1 PWRSA
6 MKTSL
11 VACGAAAIAVAAAT
25 FAPTRA
31 DAGCW
36 GCAVGAGVFGGL
48 VAGTIIGSAAAS
60 AAAVPPPPPA
70 YLAPAPGP
78 GCYYTHQP
86 VWDPYVGA
94 YRRGPR
100 VLVCP

>member
-1 PWRSA
+1 
-6 MKTSL
+6 MKSSL
-11 VACGAAAIAVAAAT
+11 VACGAAAIAVAVTA

-60 AAAVPPPPPA
+60 AAAVPPPPPPVYA
-70 YLAPAPGP
+70 GPPGP
-78 GCYYTHQP
+78 GCYYTRQP
-86 VWDPYVGA
+86 VWDPNIGA